1 MNWRPRS
8 RPRSHGESE
17 TRRRLRLQ
25 SVHTM
30 RKKQARPSSDF
41 AVRSTT
47 ARSEGGSSDARGSSL
62 LAGSGSASRL
72 LPPPCRARAGRNL
85 CVASGRLRQCL
96 PSPTVAGT
104 GARGS
109 TPAAHP
115 APGPRVTVPETRRP
129 ARETV
134 GGWPWTGRQR
144 GPGGQKKGPASMK
157 DLQHVN
163 AANSTLAPC
172 LSSPLR
178 ALNMIDDNV

>member
-47 ARSEGGSSDARGSSL
+47 ERRAAVMRELSL
-62 LAGSGSASRL
+62 FHRRAAHEPAETFASRL
-72 LPPPCRARAGRNL
+72 P
-85 CVASGRLRQCL
+85 ASVSASMGEQTADGE
-96 PSPTVAGT
+96 PTVAGT

-157 DLQHVN
+157 DLQRTKN
-163 AANSTLAPC
+163 GS
-172 LSSPLR
+172 
-178 ALNMIDDNV
+178 M